1 MTEKKDLYTIRQV
14 IELTG
19 ISEFL
24 LRVWEMRYKAITPLR
39 TTTGRR
45 QYTQED
51 ILKIASLLT
60 LVNKGYRIGKIAHL
74 EIVDLQKEIQQ
85 SFLEKKS
92 DSGKNIKKSNHIEK
106 LYKYV
111 KQLDWDKVRQ
121 IFYNE
126 STDADAEQFI
136 LKFILPVFEK
146 MNRLSLDNDLT
157 ITQEHI
163 LTAFIKETLHKLR
176 SINNSQKLNNTY
188 KLIFAAPEGDMHDLG
203 LLVSCCL
210 ASQHKLNNLYL
221 GAHLPKKD
229 LAETCLQSGCTHLV
243 LVSTIS
249 KNEGAHEDFLTYLNF
264 IDRNVPKKI
273 KILIGGRSTSHLI
286 INSKRNIQIISS
298 LEEMNDYLKNISH
311 KN

>member
-1 MTEKKDLYTIRQV
+1 MSEKTDLYTIRQV

-24 LRVWEMRYKAITPLR
+24 LRVWELRYKAIKPRRTP
-39 TTTGRR
+39 TGRR
-45 QYTQED
+45 QYTQDD

-60 LVNKGYRIGKIAHL
+60 LISKGYRIGKIAHL
-74 EIVDLQKEIQQ
+74 EIVELQKIIQQ
-85 SFLEKKS
+85 SFLEKKGNS
-92 DSGKNIKKSNHIEK
+92 EKTEKKSSPIEK

-121 IFYNE
+121 IFYTE
-126 STDADAEQFI
+126 SSDTDAEQFI
-136 LKFILPVFEK
+136 LQFILPVCEK
-146 MNRLSLDNDLT
+146 MNKLSLENDLT

-176 SINNSQKLNNTY
+176 AIHNSQKLDKNY
-188 KLIFAAPEGDMHDLG
+188 KFIFATPEGDMHDLG

-210 ASQHKLNNLYL
+210 ASQYKLDNLYL

-249 KNEGAHEDFLTYLNF
+249 KNEGAREDFLTYLNF

-286 INSKRNIQIISS
+286 INSKRNIKVIPS
-298 LEEMNDYLKNISH
+298 LNEMNDYLKNLSL
-311 KN
+311 